1 MTDDL
6 DPQSVREALEAR
18 ALHLARNAADMKPG
32 DEVVTVRFTDGTTYI
47 EARGINVGVG
57 HGARAVAPQSAG
69 GAHSAQCRDLTAVAD
84 RIGACGHSVG
94 TGSTLADGK
103 RPAKPWKG
111 RRAGLGAAGPGRVGL

>member
-32 DEVVTVRFTDGTTYI
+32 DEVVTVRFTESTTYI

-57 HGARAVAPQSAG
+57 ARSG
-69 GAHSAQCRDLTAVAD
+69 SRCTAV
-84 RIGACGHSVG
+84 
-94 TGSTLADGK
+94 
-103 RPAKPWKG
+103 G
-111 RRAGLGAAGPGRVGL
+111 RRCA